1 VTTSHATSGLF
12 VGENECSVL
21 LLLYCVIVYLYC
33 QKLLFWSRDLCLHAI
48 LLLLSNFHTHRL
60 KWRQDI
66 TERRFS
72 IWRLSAILNLR
83 KLLLWSRYLYLHVIL
98 HLRSKFHILFLLVLE
113 SKECSFAV
121 RRSITAQ
128 THDTWFQHCSFSFQK
143 AWMYSMEID
152 LSWAD
157 RWLVRSRSA
166 NLRFICGL
174 RIFAPRCAWWHD
186 HLTGSC

>member
-1 VTTSHATSGLF
+1 MKELKIVTVAPTLLCDYKPRHIRAVCGGKRMQCAIVVILCYCLF
-12 VGENECSVL
+12 ILSK
-21 LLLYCVIVYLYC
+21 
-33 QKLLFWSRDLCLHAI
+33 KLLFWSRDLCLHAI

-128 THDTWFQHCSFSFQK
+128 THDT
-143 AWMYSMEID
+143 
-152 LSWAD
+152 
-157 RWLVRSRSA
+157 
-166 NLRFICGL
+166 
-174 RIFAPRCAWWHD
+174 
-186 HLTGSC
+186 